1 MNSVLISA
9 MISIFYVLMKMG
21 LHYKEKPFPNIKDG
35 MVVFVSSMAAFYAS
49 DYFVIKPKI
58 TDVFT
63 EAPSF

>member
-1 MNSVLISA
+1 
-9 MISIFYVLMKMG
+9 MG